1 MNNTLDLGHL
11 LPRFFTEHLMGQR
24 NVSPR
29 TVAAYRDA
37 FRLLLRFLQRSRRS
51 AASNLPLSALNAQ
64 SVLNFLNH
72 LEKER
77 HNSIRSRNTRLMAL
91 RSFVHYA
98 SDLLGPELPE
108 STRRILA
115 IPSKRWSRPLL
126 GFLTRDEVQAI
137 LAETNG
143 SWTGRRDHLLF
154 LLLYNT
160 GARVSELLSLRTNDA
175 LAGDG
180 RQLRLHG
187 KGRKERQVPLWR
199 STRRCLRQ
207 WIKGNQL
214 TDDSPL
220 LPNRFGEPL
229 TRSGVAWQLR
239 KLVRLAARKTPSLKR
254 RRISPHTF
262 RHSTAMHLL
271 QSGVAPEVI
280 ALWLGH
286 ESPNTTHLYVEA
298 DLEMKRRTL
307 EALPSPKLKQPTP
320 RQVDE
325 LLQFLEGL

>member
-1 MNNTLDLGHL
+1 MKTPDLADL
-11 LPRFFTEHLMGQR
+11 LPRFFTEHLVSQR

-29 TVAAYRDA
+29 TVAAYRDT
-37 FRLLLRFLQRSRRS
+37 FRLLLRFLQRTRRKV
-51 AASNLPLSALNAQ
+51 ACELPLSALSAQ
-64 SVLNFLNH
+64 SVVAFLNH

-77 HNSIRSRNTRLMAL
+77 HNSARSRNARLAAL

-98 SDLLGPELPE
+98 ADWLGPELPE
-108 STRRILA
+108 PTRRILS
-115 IPSKRWSRPLL
+115 IPLKRHSRPLL

-137 LAETNG
+137 LSVTNG

-160 GARVSELLSLRTNDA
+160 GARVSELLALIVRDA
-175 LAGDG
+175 QASDG
-180 RQLRLHG
+180 RHLLLHG
-187 KGRKERQVPLWR
+187 KGRKERQIPLWR
-199 STRRCLRQ
+199 STQRRLRQ
-207 WIKGNQL
+207 WIKDNRMPNEA
-214 TDDSPL
+214 PL
-220 LPNRFGEPL
+220 LPNRFGHPL
-229 TRSGVAWQLR
+229 SRSGVAWQLR
-239 KLVRLAARKTPSLKR
+239 KLVQQAQRQQPSLKK

-307 EALPSPKLKQPTP
+307 ESLTPLKLTRSKSPVSDQ
-320 RQVDE
+320 
-325 LLQFLEGL
+325 LLQFLESL

>member
-1 MNNTLDLGHL
+1 MNTLDLGHM

-29 TVAAYRDA
+29 TVAAYRDV
-37 FRLLLRFLQRSRRS
+37 FRLMLRFLQRSRKS
-51 AASNLPLSALNAQ
+51 AASNLPLSALSAQ

-126 GFLTRDEVQAI
+126 GFLSRDEVQAI

-160 GARVSELLSLRTNDA
+160 GARVSELLALRTKEA

-180 RQLRLHG
+180 RQPKPAPVASAVR
-187 KGRKERQVPLWR
+187 
-199 STRRCLRQ
+199 
-207 WIKGNQL
+207 
-214 TDDSPL
+214 
-220 LPNRFGEPL
+220 
-229 TRSGVAWQLR
+229 TRSSAGT
-239 KLVRLAARKTPSLKR
+239 AANDTR
-254 RRISPHTF
+254 
-262 RHSTAMHLL
+262 
-271 QSGVAPEVI
+271 
-280 ALWLGH
+280 
-286 ESPNTTHLYVEA
+286 
-298 DLEMKRRTL
+298 
-307 EALPSPKLKQPTP
+307 
-320 RQVDE
+320 
-325 LLQFLEGL
+325 